1 MYKPALLND
10 PYISDIVSFF
20 NDTPSFF
27 GRAMKRSNVTEN
39 DDEYRIEIAV
49 PGLTKEDIEINLK
62 DSILTISHKKEESN
76 DGFFFTNS
84 FEKQY
89 SLPSDINEKGITA
102 KIENGILAA
111 TIPKDKK
118 KVKDRIITIE

>member
-10 PYISDIVSFF
+10 PYVSDIVSFF
-20 NDTPSFF
+20 SDTPSFF
-27 GRAMKRSNVTEN
+27 GRTMKRSNVIEN
-39 DDEYRIEIAV
+39 DDNYRIEIAV
-49 PGLTKEDIEINLK
+49 PGLTKEDIEMNVK
-62 DSILTISHKKEESN
+62 DSVLTISYKREES
-76 DGFFFTNS
+76 DDKYYFTNS

-89 SLPSDINEKGITA
+89 SLPSDVNEKGITA

-118 KVKDRIITIE
+118 KIKDLVITIE